1 MTSRIPLIAAVA
13 GALLVGGATT
23 GVTHASWTSQRHL
36 QAHQVSAGS
45 MSFTAT
51 SPGAVTVNKVS
62 GSTAETSF
70 VLDDTSAGKNL
81 VQRIT
86 ATVADVPTGVT
97 ATVGTSC
104 TTTAATAFVDTT
116 PTSLDQTLC
125 VKVTSSP
132 TAVSGTVTLKFSG
145 AQRPTGWATPVLTR
159 TFAVTVNSSFSLG
172 CPTVGTTRNLM
183 PLTWTT
189 APGATAYSVREDTAV
204 NGSFTTQVF
213 SDSTAPLDTTYPVT
227 MTDPGSRYYLVRATT
242 PSGAVVTNK
251 VLVTRAGNNGQNNM
265 SCQVITP

>member
-1 MTSRIPLIAAVA
+1 MISRIPLIAAVV

-23 GVTHASWTSQRHL
+23 GVTHASWTGQRHL

-86 ATVADVPTGVT
+86 ATVASAPTGVT

-104 TTTAATAFVDTT
+104 TTTAASAFVDTT
-116 PTSLDQTLC
+116 PTSLNQTLC

-132 TAVSGTVTLKFSG
+132 TAVSGTVTLNISG
-145 AQRPTGWATPVLTR
+145 AQRPTGWATPVITR
-159 TFAVTVNSSFSLG
+159 TFTVTVNSGTAPAAPTLVCGTSTTNSHTFPWAPVVGATSYNVYRSNTTNADASYALAQNVLTPSYLASFSG
-172 CPTVGTTRNLM
+172 NQTSFFRVK
-183 PLTWTT
+183 
-189 APGATAYSVREDTAV
+189 AVSATGLESAYSNTLRVVRSGSTVTCTAV
-204 NGSFTTQVF
+204 
-213 SDSTAPLDTTYPVT
+213 
-227 MTDPGSRYYLVRATT
+227 T
-242 PSGAVVTNK
+242 P
-251 VLVTRAGNNGQNNM
+251 
-265 SCQVITP
+265 